1 MPDLD
6 ALAVGHYRR
15 QQRLV
20 RRAVGAVQRLW
31 RRIDP
36 ADITGS
42 WTAVA
47 PVLVGTV
54 AAGQFEA
61 ASMADPYVAAVLE
74 AEGAESRP
82 SGVVSA
88 AAFAGQASDGRPLSS
103 LLYQP
108 VIDWKL
114 RIAAGQ
120 SVRDAQRGALAGA
133 LRITATQVADAG
145 RTAVGASMAGNR
157 TIRGYIRVA
166 AAPCCARCAILSG
179 KEFGWNAGFARHPRC
194 DCIHVPATLVARGRG
209 GRLRVPAAPGL
220 VTDARAYFSGL
231 SRAEQDR
238 IFTRAGAQAIRD
250 GADISSVVNARR
262 GMYTADAYGRRVSAT
277 REGTT
282 RRGEFFRLERARAV
296 AAGQTTRAA
305 FRLRAPRLMP
315 EEIYRLADDRE
326 DAIRMLR
333 RFGYLT

>member
-1 MPDLD
+1 MPDLAVL
-6 ALAVGHYRR
+6 ALGHYRR

-20 RRAVGAVQRLW
+20 RRTVGAVQQVW

-42 WTAVA
+42 WTALA
-47 PVLVGTV
+47 PLLVGTV
-54 AAGQFEA
+54 AGAQFEA
-61 ASMADPYVAAVLE
+61 AGTADPYVAAVLE

-82 SGVVSA
+82 AGALSA
-88 AAFAGQASDGRPLSS
+88 AALAGQASDGRPLSS

-108 VIDWKL
+108 VIDWKT

-120 SVRDAQRGALAGA
+120 SVRDAQRSALAGA

-145 RTAVGASMAGNR
+145 RTAVGVSMAGNR

-179 KEFGWNAGFARHPRC
+179 KEFGWNTGFQRHPRC

-209 GRLRVPAAPGL
+209 GRLHVPAAPGL
-220 VTDARAYFSGL
+220 ITDARAYFSGL

-238 IFTRAGAQAIRD
+238 IFTSAGAQAIRD
-250 GADISSVVNARR
+250 GADIASVVNARR
-262 GMYTADAYGRRVSAT
+262 GMYTADTFGRRLHAT
-277 REGTT
+277 HEGTT
-282 RRGEFFRLERARAV
+282 RRGEFFRLERTRAV
-296 AAGQTTRAA
+296 AAGQATRAG
-305 FRLRAPRLMP
+305 FRLRTPRLMP
-315 EEIYRLADDRE
+315 EEIYRLADSRDE
-326 DAIRMLR
+326 AIRLLR

>member
-1 MPDLD
+1 M
-6 ALAVGHYRR
+6 
-15 QQRLV
+15 
-20 RRAVGAVQRLW
+20 QRLW

-262 GMYTADAYGRRVSAT
+262 GMYTADAYGRRVRAT